1 SAAACLGGD
10 LRRPE
15 DATVGGDGR
24 ILDVPPGVRR
34 PSRESQGQ
42 ILLLFIVARDA
53 AVGGHFGL
61 VVAGVAVKRKVAV
74 LIGAP
79 LPQLIRQNQ
88 IAAILELGF
97 LHQSG
102 VVAIGGV
109 VAAAVVALHRVVPSA
124 PIGHIGDIGGAGR
137 GVEGVLPVLD
147 VNRAVVLLPDPYRF
161 NLGHQFVFT
170 DGVHRRLVA
179 VSLSALGFIVGR
191 THNNVIAD

>member
-1 SAAACLGGD
+1 
-10 LRRPE
+10 
-15 DATVGGDGR
+15 
-24 ILDVPPGVRR
+24 
-34 PSRESQGQ
+34 
-42 ILLLFIVARDA
+42 ARNA

-124 PIGHIGDIGGAGR
+124 PIGHIGDIGGARR
-137 GVEGVLPVLD
+137 GIKGIVSVLD
-147 VNRAVVLLPDPYRF
+147 VNRAVALLLDLHSLD
-161 NLGHQFVFT
+161 LGHPLVFA
-170 DGVHRRLVA
+170 DGVHGRLPA
-179 VSLSALGFIVGR
+179 VL
-191 THNNVIAD
+191 VIAAARHTHDDVIPDLKIGRLGGGQQDALDAALADGRRILEVLRAM